1 MAKKSN
7 GDATWLASVPFFEGF
22 SEHDLDRVLELS
34 HQMEAAV
41 GTVLVDQ
48 GDPGTLCYLIVEGL
62 ASVYVRGEHVATSG
76 PGSMVGEMSLI
87 DHRPRT
93 ATVVADTGMV
103 LLRFGIAEFRTLL
116 DEEPK
121 ASERIMTELRS
132 RLERAGNDKG
142 ADT

>member
-1 MAKKSN
+1 
-7 GDATWLASVPFFEGF
+7 
-22 SEHDLDRVLELS
+22 
-34 HQMEAAV
+34 
-41 GTVLVDQ
+41 
-48 GDPGTLCYLIVEGL
+48 LCYLIVEGQ